1 MLNRR
6 NIRSKVM
13 QAAFAMQQSGSD
25 NLPNQEKLLIQSFNN
40 IFKLYVTQLLLLV
53 ALKQKAAEDIE
64 IGLHKNFPTEGDLN
78 PNYKFVHNRVLQML
92 ENNAFIRAFKDKY
105 KLDKW
110 ALDKEL
116 VHYIWHKIK
125 ASKFYNN
132 YMAHPG
138 NSFQEDKEFVLELY
152 KNFIAPEIKLHES
165 FEADDSQW
173 ADDIA
178 IANTLVMKTISGMKE
193 GDTFDQLPPLFKD
206 EMDRTYGIDLFRKV
220 ILNDQ
225 QLRQLLEGKT
235 PNWEY
240 DRISEIDKLIM
251 KMAIAEFLFFPSIP
265 TNVTINE
272 YVEIAKEFSTPKSN
286 VFINGVLHQVVNELK
301 EQNKLNKNARGSIN
315 F

>member
-25 NLPNQEKLLIQSFNN
+25 NLPNQEKLLTQSFNN
-40 IFKLYVTQLLLLV
+40 IFKLYVTQLLLLI
-53 ALKQKAAEDIE
+53 ALKQKAAEEIE
-64 IGLHKNFPTEGDLN
+64 IGLHKNFPTEADLN
-78 PNYKFVHNRVLQML
+78 PNYKLVHNKVLQML
-92 ENNAFIRAFKDKY
+92 ENNAFIKAFKEKY
-105 KLDKW
+105 RLDKW
-110 ALDKEL
+110 VLDKEL
-116 VHYIWHKIK
+116 VHYIWRKIK
-125 ASKFYNN
+125 ASKFYKN
-132 YMAHPG
+132 YMTHPG
-138 NSFQEDKEFVLELY
+138 NSFQEDKEFILELY

-178 IANTLVMKTISGMKE
+178 IANTLVMKTISGLKE
-193 GDTFDQLPPLFKD
+193 GDAFDQLPPLFKD
-206 EMDRTYGIDLFRKV
+206 EMDREYGIDLFRKV

-286 VFINGVLHQVVNELK
+286 VFINGVLHQVVKELK
-301 EQNKLNKNARGSIN
+301 AQNKLNKNARGSIN